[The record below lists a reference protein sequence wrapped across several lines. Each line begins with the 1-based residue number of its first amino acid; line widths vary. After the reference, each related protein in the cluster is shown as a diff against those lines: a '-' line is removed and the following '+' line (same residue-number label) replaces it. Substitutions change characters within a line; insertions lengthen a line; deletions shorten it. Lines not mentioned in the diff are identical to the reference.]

1 MTAMFEVDPAGYRAQ
16 MAEMKPVKVIYE
28 LIANANDEDS
38 VKNFTLKIDRDVNGS
53 VGIRYQDDGAG
64 FKKISDV
71 WTLYGHSERRS
82 DPKKSGRF
90 NLGEKEFLVL
100 AKSATIVTYDR
111 KTKQNRKFVFEN
123 NTRTEVEGWH
133 YKHNACNGTTIFATF
148 DRWNKEQFNEICKDI
163 QNIYVKPD
171 KTCTINEQVVKNEK
185 PHKTFTA
192 ELPTLLALKE
202 GQPLSKVNREAE
214 IDLYDKKSSNS
225 DAWLFENGLPI
236 QKQSP
241 RSKWHI
247 NVNQKVP
254 LAPTRVSV
262 PSSYWNKVCGA
273 VLNNTSDELDHE
285 ESGAGWV
292 KLGLPYASK
301 ESAEAI
307 LKAKFPNA
315 DPDKIFLGGSDHSAN
330 EEAIRAGG
338 AIISSGTFGKEI
350 TDHLMSLGIVSRAS
364 EKYGSKGG
372 DAIGRYAET
381 EQVVK
386 PSEAMIA
393 FANVCKRV
401 ARDCI
406 DAEPTVKF
414 VSSNR
419 PATAWYTRAI
429 PSLTFNVKHLG
440 MTFFDQWKA
449 RNVQLLIHELSH
461 HNGHGKY
468 EYEIEHYSKQ
478 FVDELERIGGIIG
491 EKGIERYQ

>member
-1 MTAMFEVDPAGYRAQ
+1 D
-16 MAEMKPVKVIYE
+16 
-28 LIANANDEDS
+28 
-38 VKNFTLKIDRDVNGS
+38 
-53 VGIRYQDDGAG
+53 
-64 FKKISDV
+64 
-71 WTLYGHSERRS
+71 
-82 DPKKSGRF
+82 
-90 NLGEKEFLVL
+90 
-100 AKSATIVTYDR
+100 
-111 KTKQNRKFVFEN
+111 
-123 NTRTEVEGWH
+123 
-133 YKHNACNGTTIFATF
+133 ACNGTTIFATF
-148 DRWNKEQFNEICKDI
+148 DRWSKEQFNEICKDI
-163 QNIYVKPD
+163 MNIYVKPN

-192 ELPTLLALKE
+192 ELPTKIALKE
-202 GQPLSKVNREAE
+202 GQPLSTVNREAE

-292 KLGLPYASK
+292 KLGLPYATK

-381 EQVVK
+381 EQVIK

-393 FANVCKRV
+393 YANVCKRV

-419 PATAWYTRAI
+419 PATAWYIRTI

-440 MTFFDQWKA
+440 MMFFDQWKA

-461 HNGHGKY
+461 HN
-468 EYEIEHYSKQ
+468 
-478 FVDELERIGGIIG
+478 
-491 EKGIERYQ
+491 